1 MEANVEHLRTLAAV
15 IDHGSFE
22 RAAEVL
28 RITPSA
34 VSQRIKS
41 LEQRTGRVLVLRSK
55 PAAVTESGQV
65 LLRLARQVAL
75 LEDEALA
82 RLGTDAT
89 GAVRAVRL
97 VVNADSL
104 ATWVLPALA
113 AVEGVSFEL
122 YLDDQD
128 HSTARLR
135 DGTVVG
141 AVTSDPVAVQG
152 CVVRPLGSMTY
163 RALAAPEFAARW
175 FPAGP
180 TLGALVVAPVIV
192 FDRKDALQDRYLA
205 ARGVDAQPPRH
216 QVPASSEFVTA
227 AALGL
232 GWAMIPD
239 QQSAALVAE
248 GRLIDL
254 DPAHPIDVPLFWQHW
269 SVESESLSR
278 VTDALLRQA
287 ALELT
292 VSPPGPARERRRR
305 SPRPPR

>member
-1 MEANVEHLRTLAAV
+1 MEANAEHLRTLAAV

-22 RAAEVL
+22 RAAEAL

-34 VSQRIKS
+34 VSQRMKA
-41 LEQRTGRVLVLRSK
+41 LEQRTGRVLVVRSK
-55 PAAVTESGQV
+55 PPAVTHSGQV

-82 RLGTDAT
+82 RLSTEA
-89 GAVRAVRL
+89 GAGVRAIPL

-113 AVEGVSFEL
+113 GLEAVTFEL

-163 RALAAPEFAARW
+163 RAVASPAFVARW
-175 FPAGP
+175 FPGGP
-180 TLGALVVAPVIV
+180 TRDALAVAPMIV
-192 FDRKDALQDRYLA
+192 FDRKDALQDRYLQ

-227 AALGL
+227 ASLGL

-239 QQSAALVAE
+239 QQSAGLIAQ
-248 GRLIDL
+248 GRLVDL
-254 DPAHPIDVPLFWQHW
+254 DPLQWIDVPLFWQHW

-278 VTDALLRQA
+278 VTDALVRHA
-287 ALELT
+287 AQSLA
-292 VSPPGPARERRRR
+292 VSRTAPARERRRR
-305 SPRPPR
+305 SPQPRP

>member
-15 IDHGSFE
+15 VDHGSFE
-22 RAAEVL
+22 RAAEAL

-34 VSQRIKS
+34 VSQRIKA
-41 LEQRTGRVLVLRSK
+41 LEQRAGRVLVLRSK

-75 LEDEALA
+75 LEGEALA
-82 RLGTDAT
+82 RLGTEAE
-89 GAVRAVRL
+89 GAVRAIPL

-113 AVEGVSFEL
+113 GLDGMSFEL
-122 YLDDQD
+122 YLDDQA

-141 AVTSDPVAVQG
+141 AVTSDPVPVQG

-163 RALAAPEFAARW
+163 RAVATPEFAARW

-180 TLGALVVAPVIV
+180 TREALAVAPMIV
-192 FDRKDALQDRYLA
+192 FDRKDTLQDRYLD
-205 ARGVDAQPPRH
+205 ARGTDAEPPRH
-216 QVPASSEFVTA
+216 QVPASTEFVA
-227 AALGL
+227 ATALGL

-239 QQSAALVAE
+239 QQSAGLVTE

-269 SVESESLSR
+269 SVESESLAR
-278 VTDALLRQA
+278 VTDALAQQA
-287 ALELT
+287 ALALT
-292 VSPPGPARERRRR
+292 VSPTAPARGRPRR
-305 SPRPPR
+305 SPLPRR